1 MGGGLW
7 GHAPGHKMHPP
18 EASTLP
24 STGTPGQ
31 VCGARQDPAK
41 ESRLRER
48 DVEPPQESGEEQGPR
63 GRREPPVPGAGGAG
77 AGAELPSSTSE
88 SCEAQRKKE
97 QEKVIHDNR
106 EVII

>member
-1 MGGGLW
+1 MGGSLW

-24 STGTPGQ
+24 STGHRGR
-31 VCGARQDPAK
+31 CAGRQDPAK

-48 DVEPPQESGEEQGPR
+48 DAEPPQERGEEEGP
-63 GRREPPVPGAGGAG
+63 EAGGSLQFRGLAVRG
-77 AGAELPSSTSE
+77 PAAELPSSTSE